1 MRYSMLLSLFLISA
15 QLHTHDIIQRALAY
29 ELQPATP
36 TISQDTDPIAT
47 AAYKKVHEAKYN
59 QALEIII
66 DGLEQYP
73 TSFSLQI
80 DFGTI
85 TGDYADTSSSLSD
98 EIKENLRQKSKDC
111 FEKLMAEVDE
121 QPKNLEFYL
130 KNEYGWRFR
139 QHKYQYENGV
149 NRAAYYSGTDEWP
162 ARAANS
168 YYCQGVGAAH
178 YAQEFLKNGD
188 RQSATLWAQTSVV
201 AWAQYFSYRTDYY
214 NAYVHYALALGILG
228 HHDAMI
234 KALQKSANMIQSDLN
249 YHEFKEVIDFINS
262 LEN

>member
-1 MRYSMLLSLFLISA
+1 MRYSMLLSLFLISS
-15 QLHTHDIIQRALAY
+15 QLHAHDIIQRALAY

-36 TISQDTDPIAT
+36 TTSWDTDTIAT
-47 AAYKKVHEAKYN
+47 AAYKKVHEAKYD
-59 QALEIII
+59 QALEIIL

-98 EIKENLRQKSKDC
+98 EIKENLRQKSKAC
-111 FEKLMAEVDE
+111 FEKLMTEVDE

-139 QHKYQYENGV
+139 KHKYQYENGV
-149 NRAAYYSGTDEWP
+149 NKITYYQNTEEWSKRASSG
-162 ARAANS
+162 

-178 YAQEFLKNGD
+178 YAKELLQHGD

-201 AWAQYFSYRTDYY
+201 AWAQYFSYKNDYY

-228 HHDAMI
+228 HHDEMI
-234 KALQKSANMIQSDLN
+234 KALQKSADMIQSDLN
-249 YHEFKEVIDFINS
+249 YHEFKEVIDFINN
-262 LEN
+262 LEK